1 MNVYL
6 AAVALLCVSG
16 CASGFTQHTV
26 WTQPSSALVNLWA
39 ERARLTQ
46 EVGYLAQVK
55 FKSESGTKTFTLEL
69 FFREPDTYMLRG
81 RGTLGATGFR
91 ARVWGDSLVLL
102 LNRQKRGFA
111 GRADEYNDRETAE
124 MWRLLRAALP
134 WLVGETDLDPLSSG
148 PAGQDA
154 RIYVVEHGGRPDT
167 VRIDLGDDILKIAY
181 GRFWDRYPFWHIRTA
196 TGESRTALLS
206 LEFRQQLYNSS
217 LDSSAFELELPP
229 GTLPL
234 LD

>member
-1 MNVYL
+1 MNVKL

-16 CASGFTQHTV
+16 CASGYTHHTV
-26 WTQPSSALVNLWA
+26 WTQPSSALENLWV
-39 ERARLTQ
+39 ERARLTE

-55 FKSESGTKTFTLEL
+55 FESESVHKTFTLEL

-91 ARVWGDSLVLL
+91 ARIWGDSLVLL

-134 WLVGETDLDPLSSG
+134 WLVGETDLDPLRNIS
-148 PAGQDA
+148 AGQDA
-154 RIYVVEHGGRPDT
+154 RLYVVEHGGRPDT
-167 VRIDLGDDILKIAY
+167 VRIDLGDDRLKIAY
-181 GRFWDRYPFWHIRTA
+181 GRFWDRYPFWHIRSA
-196 TGESRTALLS
+196 TVESANARLF

-217 LDSSAFELELPP
+217 MDSSAFELELPP